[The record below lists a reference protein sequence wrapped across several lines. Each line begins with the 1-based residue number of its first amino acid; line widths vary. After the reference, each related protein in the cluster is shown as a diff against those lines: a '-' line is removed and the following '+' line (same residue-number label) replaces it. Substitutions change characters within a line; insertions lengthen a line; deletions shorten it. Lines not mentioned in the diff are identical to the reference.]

1 MRNAS
6 ARRHI
11 LRRRRGACGVWLV
24 CWMALECGQQGRSAG
39 GDPLVLLAG
48 PVAGTVRR
56 SGGGGRERAAC
67 FCVLPTP
74 SSSRAPRAAAA
85 GRCHTDCS
93 AACGAATAARRGAA
107 RAGRC
112 SRAAWRMQAGGAGGD
127 GAGGEQPQAD
137 RGGEMVS
144 AAAPL
149 PINPLMR
156 RAMLIRALGTNKTRE
171 APPDPQNAPPVW
183 PAPAP
188 KVAKPR
194 EVTVT
199 APAPPRPSATVADQ
213 AADTWSPSGIASG
226 TSEGAAAPGAAQAR
240 SRRGRPPKKDSTTA
254 AGLAGGDTPAV
265 KPTTKARP
273 KAKAKRAASP
283 PSPAVSATQGDEGSS
298 APKRGRGRPPR
309 AAKAREE
316 QRGLDRLGVTSR
328 RERTARLSGGAD
340 GPDGQKSDEGS
351 RIIPPAGASQKSP
364 LYQIQKDIPQWV
376 KVRAAKQDSE
386 SAALRNVLVKKA
398 DPVGSGAPG
407 GTVLD
412 VEDLDYLPAFED
424 VRAPPQAAHANAST
438 IERL

>member
-1 MRNAS
+1 
-6 ARRHI
+6 
-11 LRRRRGACGVWLV
+11 
-24 CWMALECGQQGRSAG
+24 MALECGQQGRSAA
-39 GDPLVLLAG
+39 GDPLVLPVG
-48 PVAGTVRR
+48 PVAGTVRH
-56 SGGGGRERAAC
+56 SGGDGRERAAC
-67 FCVLPTP
+67 FCVLQTS
-74 SSSRAPRAAAA
+74 SSSRAPRAAAS
-85 GRCHTDCS
+85 GHCHTDCS
-93 AACGAATAARRGAA
+93 ATCERLGAAAAARRGAA

-112 SRAAWRMQAGGAGGD
+112 CRAVWRMQAGGARGA

-137 RGGEMVS
+137 RGGDKIS

-156 RAMLIRALGTNKTRE
+156 RAMLIRALGANKTRE
-171 APPDPQNAPPVW
+171 APPDPQNVPPAW

-194 EVTVT
+194 EVTVP

-213 AADTWSPSGIASG
+213 TADTWSPSGIASG
-226 TSEGAAAPGAAQAR
+226 TSEGSPAPGAAQAR
-240 SRRGRPPKKDSTTA
+240 SRRGRPPKKNITTA
-254 AGLAGGDTPAV
+254 AGLAGGATPAV

-273 KAKAKRAASP
+273 KAKAKKAASP
-283 PSPAVSATQGDEGSS
+283 PSPAVRATQGDEGSS

-309 AAKAREE
+309 AVKAREE

-328 RERTARLSGGAD
+328 RERTARFSGGAD

-351 RIIPPAGASQKSP
+351 RNIPPAGASQKSP

-398 DPVGSGAPG
+398 DPVGIGAPG
-407 GTVLD
+407 GTVID

-438 IERL
+438 ISPLSAARRKLLKVTVSPSAR